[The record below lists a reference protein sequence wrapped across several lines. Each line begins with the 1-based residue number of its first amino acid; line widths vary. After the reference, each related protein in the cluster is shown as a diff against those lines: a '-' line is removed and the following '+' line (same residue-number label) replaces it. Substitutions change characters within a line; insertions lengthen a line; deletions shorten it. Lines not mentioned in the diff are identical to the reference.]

1 MKRDWTKP
9 QMRLQPRDVASDLF
23 SFLLFLRLGLVTF
36 FCFLALPVIIK
47 QAGPAIG
54 FIPCLVAFPL
64 WWYHFGL
71 PRFSEQRSGFFSAK
85 FCLWGY
91 VAMTAFLVVDVL
103 EWLGIFKEA
112 HP

>member
-23 SFLLFLRLGLVTF
+23 SFLLFLRLGVVTL
-36 FCFLALPVIIK
+36 FCFLGLPVIIK
-47 QAGPAIG
+47 QAGAATG
-54 FIPCLVAFPL
+54 FFVCLIAVPL

-91 VAMTAFLVVDVL
+91 IAVTAYLVVDVL
-103 EWLGIFKEA
+103 EWFGILKEA
-112 HP
+112 HS